1 MLHLIN
7 SNKSWLYVCVS
18 LKEQVEKFL
27 VVIMLAIK
35 IFSIVIFSNTLEIN

>member
-1 MLHLIN
+1 M
-7 SNKSWLYVCVS
+7 YVS

-35 IFSIVIFSNTLEIN
+35 IFSIVIISNTLEIN